1 MDNSTPEMNDVL
13 IRYLDGELNGIEKE
27 KLEQQLLSDQ
37 NIRRQYEQL
46 VLARESVR
54 QYGLRKKIAGIHHEM
69 MEELKIPVGKISP
82 VKRIIR
88 YSMAA
93 AAGVAL
99 LIAGIMLYNYTAL
112 TPEKVFSDNYQSY
125 ELSTT
130 RGENAPEVSILE
142 QDYREKKYAEVVT
155 IVFDRPYSIRENF
168 LKAMAW
174 MELGS
179 TARAI
184 EQYKIVLKTADP
196 QNMLK
201 EEAEYYLALA
211 YIRGKQYPL
220 AIGQLESIQ
229 KKPGHLYHKKITPGL
244 IDQVKSLNQR

>member
-1 MDNSTPEMNDVL
+1 MDNSTPGVNEVM
-13 IRYLDGELNGIEKE
+13 IRYLDGDLSGIEKE

-37 NIRRQYEQL
+37 NIRQQYEQL

-54 QYGLRKKIAGIHHEM
+54 QYGLQQKVSGIHQEM
-69 MEELKIPVGKISP
+69 MEELEMPVKKISP

-99 LIAGIMLYNYTAL
+99 LIAGIMLYNYSAL
-112 TPEKVFSDNYQSY
+112 TPEKVFATNFQSY
-125 ELSTT
+125 ELSNT
-130 RGENAPEVSILE
+130 RSENAQEVSTLE
-142 QDYREKKYAEVVT
+142 KAYREKKFADVVT
-155 IVFDRPYSIRENF
+155 IVFDRPYSIQENF

-174 MELGS
+174 MELGN
-179 TARAI
+179 TAKAI
-184 EQYKIVLKTADP
+184 EQYKLVIKMADLT
-196 QNMLK
+196 NMLK

-220 AIGQLESIQ
+220 AVRQLESIQ
-229 KKPGHLYHKKITPGL
+229 KTPGHLYYKKVTPEL
-244 IDQVKSLNQR
+244 IGQVKSLNKR